1 MHLQSVT
8 PRHQGD
14 DFWGL
19 TFARLAAWSSW
30 ACLSP

>member
-19 TFARLAAWSSW
+19 TFARLAA
-30 ACLSP
+30 